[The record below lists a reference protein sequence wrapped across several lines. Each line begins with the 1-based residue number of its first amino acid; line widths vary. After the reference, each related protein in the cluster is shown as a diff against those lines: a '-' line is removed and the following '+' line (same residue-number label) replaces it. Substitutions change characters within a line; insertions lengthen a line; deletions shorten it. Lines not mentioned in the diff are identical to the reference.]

1 MSTKN
6 YSVSNLVK
14 TPEIKTM
21 EDTQCSS
28 CNKRIPDM
36 GYNLENNQSEDEI
49 YICDS
54 CYKLWYPD
62 EDWVTRDNEYTDVE
76 ESTIDDMFD
85 LEKQGMT
92 VVRKNSLEEDVFE
105 SSVI

>member
-1 MSTKN
+1 
-6 YSVSNLVK
+6 
-14 TPEIKTM
+14 M

-36 GYNLENNQSEDEI
+36 GYNLENNQSEEEI

-62 EDWVTRDNEYTDVE
+62 EDWVTRDLE
-76 ESTIDDMFD
+76 ESTIDEMFD
-85 LEKQGMT
+85 LEKRGMT
-92 VVRKNSLEEDVFE
+92 VVRKSSLEEEVFE

>member
-1 MSTKN
+1 
-6 YSVSNLVK
+6 
-14 TPEIKTM
+14 
-21 EDTQCSS
+21 
-28 CNKRIPDM
+28 M

-62 EDWVTRDNEYTDVE
+62 EDWVTRDNEYTDLE

-92 VVRKNSLEEDVFE
+92 VVRKNSLEEEVFE